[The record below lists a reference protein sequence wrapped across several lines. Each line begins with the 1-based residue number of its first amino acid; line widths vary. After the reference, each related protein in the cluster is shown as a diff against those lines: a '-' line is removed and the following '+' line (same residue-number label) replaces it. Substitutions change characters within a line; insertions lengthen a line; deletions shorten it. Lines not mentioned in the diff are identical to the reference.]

1 MSHPEDSGAS
11 ASHRGRDEI
20 AMLPLIEQDAA
31 IIAPACWQSL

>member
-11 ASHRGRDEI
+11 ASHRGCNEI

-31 IIAPACWQSL
+31 ITAPACRQSL